1 MIEADFRDEDFWRLV
16 ADKIIAYQEERPHLK
31 EKFEKYDIF
40 EPQFKRCCL
49 NRLQIKNNKQ
59 MVNLEDPI
67 NSLQFVG
74 MLDNPIHIYK
84 RELA

>member
-1 MIEADFRDEDFWRLV
+1 
-16 ADKIIAYQEERPHLK
+16 
-31 EKFEKYDIF
+31 
-40 EPQFKRCCL
+40 
-49 NRLQIKNNKQ
+49 

-84 RELA
+84 RELV